1 MAFLKKKRQSIVA
14 VRYSFYPSLANVWD
28 SRFFNAANNCYFCKS
43 MKPLFK
49 NYVIG
54 IGEALWDMLPG
65 GKKLGGAT
73 ANFAY
78 HAHQFGLEGMAISAI
93 GHDALGEEIPDSLK

>member
-1 MAFLKKKRQSIVA
+1 MNSPV
-14 VRYSFYPSLANVWD
+14 
-28 SRFFNAANNCYFCKS
+28 

-78 HAHQFGLEGMAISAI
+78 HAHQFGLEGMAISAS

>member
-1 MAFLKKKRQSIVA
+1 MA
-14 VRYSFYPSLANVWD
+14 VRYSFYPSFANVQD
-28 SRFFNAANNCYFCKS
+28 YRFSNAEKTCYFCKS

-49 NYVIG
+49 DYVIG

-78 HAHQFGLEGMAISAI
+78 HARQFGLEGMAVSAI
-93 GHDALGEEIPDSLK
+93 GRDALGEEIPDSLK